1 MCATWCSVALFQVF
15 AELACKL
22 LLKGDIN
29 VGLRS
34 HNQSSNTENDELLIF
49 ISLFVSRSAVS
60 SVPLPTFC
68 SLKSSLED
76 YISYSE
82 VSS

>member
-1 MCATWCSVALFQVF
+1 MF
-15 AELACKL
+15 AELGHKL

-29 VGLRS
+29 VGLTS
-34 HNQSSNTENDELLIF
+34 HNQSSNTENDEPLIF

-60 SVPLPTFC
+60 SVPLPAFC
-68 SLKSSLED
+68 PLKSSLKD

-82 VSS
+82 ISA

>member
-1 MCATWCSVALFQVF
+1 MWDLM
-15 AELACKL
+15 
-22 LLKGDIN
+22 
-29 VGLRS
+29 S

-60 SVPLPTFC
+60 SVPLPAFYP
-68 SLKSSLED
+68 LKSSLED

-82 VSS
+82 FSS